1 MTPMLAF
8 AMLAAAAPSGR
19 DRVYAADQ
27 TSNTVS
33 VYDPAAGSLLG
44 LLKLGAPRSDVLS
57 PLYRGQANVHGLGFA
72 PDHKTLAVVSIA
84 TNAVTFVDTATNAV
98 KGTTYVG
105 RAPHEAFYT
114 PDGAEIWVSVR
125 GEDYVSVVD
134 ARTMRE
140 SGRIPVPDGPGMVR
154 FRGDGAVGF
163 VVSSFTAEA
172 VAVDVKSHQVVARIP
187 VTSPFSPNLDVCSD
201 DQMWMTH
208 KDVGKVTVI
217 DARAFKV
224 RAVLDTGPITNHVA
238 CVDNAAGKFAFVTIG
253 GLDAVKVFTRDAAP
267 KLVATIPTG
276 ALPHGVWP
284 SDDGS
289 RVFVGLENGDG
300 VAVLDAVARKELKRI
315 PGGQAPQALVY
326 VSNAAAEGNRSNL
339 QPLDESRRP
348 VLISLQPPERGGTAA
363 GSVAVRQLG
372 VTDALDLLVRGLAP
386 DAKFTLGVAQGDA
399 AARASAQPLAVFQT
413 NAKGAGQAQALGPI
427 RQIVSPA
434 GAPAPAPRSLVV
446 TRASDGAVVLVGKVP
461 R

>member
-1 MTPMLAF
+1 MTLAPGF
-8 AMLAAAAPSGR
+8 LMLAAASAIGPR
-19 DRVYAADQ
+19 DRVYTADQ

-33 VYDPAAGSLLG
+33 VYDPAEGSLLG

-57 PLYRGQANVHGLGFA
+57 PLYRGQANVHGLGFS

-114 PDGAEIWVSVR
+114 PDGREIWVSVR
-125 GEDYVSVVD
+125 GEDYVAVLD
-134 ARTMRE
+134 GRTGRE
-140 SGRIPVPDGPGMVR
+140 AGRIAVPDGPGMVR

-163 VVSSFTAEA
+163 VVSSFTPEM
-172 VAVDVKSHQVVARIP
+172 VAVDVKSHRVLARVA

-201 DQMWMTH
+201 DQLWMTH
-208 KDVGKVTVI
+208 KDVGKVTVV
-217 DARAFKV
+217 DGRSFKV
-224 RAVLDTGPITNHVA
+224 RTVLETGPITNHVA
-238 CVDNAAGKFAFVTIG
+238 CVDNTAGKFAFVTVG
-253 GLDAVKVFTRDAAP
+253 GLDAVKVFAREASP
-267 KLVATIPTG
+267 KLVATIATG

-289 RVFVGLENGDG
+289 RVFVGLENADG
-300 VAVLDAVARKELKRI
+300 IAVLDAVAMKELKRI

-326 VSNAAAEGNRSNL
+326 VSNAAPAGSRSKL

-348 VLISLQPPERGGTAA
+348 VVVVLSPAQPGPAA
-363 GSVAVRQLG
+363 GSAAIRELG

-386 DAKFTLGVAQGDA
+386 DAKYTLAVANGDA
-399 AARASAQPLAVFQT
+399 ASGAGVQPLATFQT
-413 NAKGAGQAQALGPI
+413 NAKGGGQAQALGPI
-427 RQIVSPA
+427 RRIVSPS
-434 GAPAPAPRSLVV
+434 GAQAPAPRSLVV
-446 TRASDGAVVLVGKVP
+446 TREGDSAVVLSGKVAP
-461 R
+461 